1 MRRAWIVAACVFLLG
16 LPRAARASSSDELV
30 ASARRAEA
38 AHEDDVAVRRYTE
51 ALALDG
57 THEEAWLALG
67 ALRTRLGDL
76 TEAEHVYSACIARLP
91 GSTKAHLARADVLHA
106 LGRLPEAVAEVE
118 IVARAEPSVRRK
130 VAGYYMSD
138 GLYPAAL
145 AAWRSLLVSGTADG
159 DEGLVK
165 EARAMIR
172 ALVLFAK
179 PLDPAA
185 YPASTS
191 RSRVWLGV
199 IARRGG

>member
-1 MRRAWIVAACVFLLG
+1 MRRASIVAACVMALS
-16 LPRAARASSSDELV
+16 LPCEARASSSDELV

-38 AHEDDVAVRRYTE
+38 AHEDEVAIRRYTE

-67 ALRTRLGDL
+67 ALRTRLGDVG
-76 TEAEHVYSACIARLP
+76 EAERVYSACIARLP
-91 GSTKAHLARADVLHA
+91 GSHKAHLARADALHT

-118 IVARAEPSVRRK
+118 LVARADPGVRRR

-145 AAWRSLLVSGTADG
+145 AAWRALLVSGLADG

-165 EARAMIR
+165 EARAMVR

-191 RSRVWLGV
+191 RSRFWLGTV
-199 IARRGG
+199 ARRGG

>member
-1 MRRAWIVAACVFLLG
+1 MTTSHTVQFTASPETGPASGYLMRPATGRPGLIVLQEWWG
-16 LPRAARASSSDELV
+16 LVPHIKDLVGILPEAEVELV
-30 ASARRAEA
+30 A
-38 AHEDDVAVRRYTE
+38 
-51 ALALDG
+51 
-57 THEEAWLALG
+57 
-67 ALRTRLGDL
+67 
-76 TEAEHVYSACIARLP
+76 
-91 GSTKAHLARADVLHA
+91 RAD
-106 LGRLPEAVAEVE
+106 
-118 IVARAEPSVRRK
+118 PSVRRK

-185 YPASTS
+185 YPTSTS